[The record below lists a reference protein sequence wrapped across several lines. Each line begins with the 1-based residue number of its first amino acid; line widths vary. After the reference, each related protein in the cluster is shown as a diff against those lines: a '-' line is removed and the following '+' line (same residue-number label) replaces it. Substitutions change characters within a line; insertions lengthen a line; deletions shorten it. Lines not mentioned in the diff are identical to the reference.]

1 MSQPAGRMKEYLMKG
16 VEMNLTQR
24 AEQWLETTPGYYLEN
39 GNVAAHR
46 EQKHLPIRPKRLTRN
61 IRERIEKET
70 LSEGATIS
78 EGGGNRKLSEEPDLF
93 RTSFERD
100 RDRILHSAAF
110 RRLAGKTQVFI
121 FPSDHQRTRLT
132 HALEVAQV
140 ASAISRGIGLNLA
153 LTEAIALGHDCG
165 HGPGGHASED
175 AFSVFLAQGYD
186 HASWGADHT
195 LSKLNL
201 CIETLDG
208 IRNHSW
214 SRPQPMTPEGIV
226 VSFADRIAYCAHDL
240 EDAVGAG
247 IVDPSHIPSEIS
259 APAGISRA
267 SQLRYFITNM
277 ISTISETGEIALSSQ
292 AGQVLSA
299 LRKFN
304 YQNIYMR
311 EESVNQSK
319 AVIDVL
325 GKLVEFYASNP
336 EDIHNLSPDTTTD
349 DLWDPYLAAVNYV
362 SGMTDKFAFQK
373 ATEVL
378 GYHSKKLP
386 VGIDFSPNN

>member
-1 MSQPAGRMKEYLMKG
+1 MKG
-16 VEMNLTQR
+16 VEMSITQR
-24 AEQWLETTPGYYLEN
+24 AEQWIETTPGYFLTN
-39 GNVAAHR
+39 GNIAAHP
-46 EQKHLPIRPKRLTRN
+46 EQRHLPVRPKKLTRDL
-61 IRERIEKET
+61 RERIDKETLSQGAT
-70 LSEGATIS
+70 LSEGA
-78 EGGGNRKLSEEPDLF
+78 GNRTLAEEPDLF
-93 RTSFERD
+93 RTAFERD

-121 FPSDHQRTRLT
+121 FPNDHQRTRLT
-132 HALEVAQV
+132 HALEVTQV
-140 ASAISRGIGLNLA
+140 ALAISRGIGLNLA

-201 CIETLDG
+201 CTETLDG

-247 IVDPSHIPSEIS
+247 IVNPYRIPQEI
-259 APAGISRA
+259 AIPAGTSRA
-267 SQLRYFITNM
+267 SQLRFFITDM
-277 ISTISETGEIALSSQ
+277 ISTISETGDIALSSN

-299 LRKFN
+299 IRKFN
-304 YQNIYMR
+304 YINIYMR
-311 EESVNQSK
+311 EESVRQSS

-325 GKLVEFYASNP
+325 GNLVEFYANNP
-336 EDIHNLSPDTTTD
+336 SEIHNLGSEITSA
-349 DLWDPYLAAVNYV
+349 DLGEPYLAAVNYV
-362 SGMTDKFAFQK
+362 SGMTDKFAFHK
-373 ATEVL
+373 ATQVL
-378 GYHSKKLP
+378 GYDSTKLP
-386 VGIDFSPNN
+386 MGIDFSPKD